1 MKRMSPRE
9 FQAELSKIVNSLK
22 AYKPQKVILFGS
34 FARGDYN
41 ALSDVDLLIVK
52 ETERNFI
59 DRIGDILAVCD
70 YEIPIEPL
78 VYTPEE
84 LERMQKR
91 GNSFVQTVLEEGIIV
106 YEQQ

>member
-1 MKRMSPRE
+1 MKRISSEE
-9 FQAELSKIVNSLK
+9 FEAELSKIIDSLK
-22 AYKPQKVILFGS
+22 AYKPQRVILFGS
-34 FARGDYN
+34 FSRGDYN

-59 DRIGDILAVCD
+59 DRIGDILAICD

-84 LERMQKR
+84 LERMR
-91 GNSFVQTVLEEGIIV
+91 GNGNSFVQTVLEEGIVV